1 MRQERTLEGVRT
13 QVMVAVCVT
22 GRGWD
27 VDPDV
32 PRHRLLPL
40 QKEYTLRG
48 QCHKLTVL
56 IQVAEARAGG
66 APRAGL
72 LHHQGGSWAVWEQWG
87 RAGSQSVAATP
98 EGLEETRY

>member
-56 IQVAEARAGG
+56 
-66 APRAGL
+66 
-72 LHHQGGSWAVWEQWG
+72 
-87 RAGSQSVAATP
+87 
-98 EGLEETRY
+98 